1 MTIIGGDFNHRPDT
15 LEIWDEFRQKG
26 YFDATTIAK
35 TKWPEKVVGTCRGA
49 TNNDTLLI
57 PACLVEQMIDFKV
70 HTDDKFDIHAPL
82 TVVFNIPV
90 NGLYTRQW
98 KQPATLESLCIEPS
112 FFETAYSN
120 IFDDVKRLDVM
131 NLAKHDPDEA
141 YKQWAGIFEECASQA
156 LMQQNSC
163 QVGPN
168 HQSGKPNKLT
178 AKFRGRGVTPK
189 TVAKPIPHYI
199 RFPSNGGYMPAV
211 DEHPVEL
218 RQVTRQVRRLHAL
231 HCRLSKWE
239 HTWGS
244 RFQETQ
250 IADMEQWNQAMQ
262 INSEWFAIT
271 RAKGFSPDFLTWISD
286 PNRLGFKFQ
295 IMPTAVG
302 IKHLKQFTQIRAD
315 QLAIQIQANRQKMLR
330 MKIHYDMWRKG
341 GKLTFKL
348 IRPQGNPPIDTLTI
362 DESFTLRAVRL
373 LNKGLPRFRIDNGEK
388 FDSKLP
394 FVINGCEFHCNVI
407 SSDQSVIEFSAPSKP
422 TCELLQVWH
431 DICNTKTIKA
441 KQTHWVTDPEIVRGE
456 VEGYWDQ
463 FWNRDGPDSDSD
475 FPPIHEAIHILNE
488 SLPVWDEITEKP
500 TPSMWKRAV
509 MSLKANAARGS
520 DGFSSGDLKLLPL
533 KAWSDIQELFDTFI
547 DWPKVLGLCK
557 TIFLT
562 KVSGNPKPGDT
573 RPITIASILY
583 RLWASVHSKVFLKV
597 WANKLPPSMSGGLP
611 GRGTE
616 EVLTQIQIAL
626 EGANTTVSGFVLDIL
641 KAFNAVCREIAAY
654 ALCRLGVPKQFVLQW
669 MKALTGLRRSCCIQG
684 NMGPPLPSN
693 TGVPEGDCI
702 SILAM
707 TAITFAWTC
716 FTKTEGVEQFSY
728 ADNWEWLT
736 HEHHLNRNVLLLT
749 QKFSHAL
756 RLTISP
762 TKSWCWAS
770 SKKGERDWRPIWNLA
785 FPGQPI
791 NCQRHSN
798 DLGQEVHYVSKH
810 KMVNTLSRFE
820 KAMAKANKIQN
831 LPCDLSTKT
840 QLVNRS
846 VLPMALH
853 GAEATHI
860 GKQQLAKLRT
870 AVSRC
875 LIGGWKQ
882 ASPWLVCGV
891 CLCDPQMVLYQ
902 RILNRLQRLLIKT
915 PSLGEKFWD
924 IALARVE
931 ANGAPFGPAGVFA
944 QMCKS
949 LNWEILPQFQI
960 RVHPSIVLDFCKND
974 RGDFHTALIQSWGR
988 IVMVNIMHRVNLS
1001 DIPNF
1006 DLRQTHRILKEVP
1019 SHQQVLV
1026 LYHLSGA
1033 INTNIIR
1040 SKYDSQY
1047 DTQQCSFCQSRDTLE
1062 HRIFECPVTQT
1073 IRENNQALIND
1084 LMDTH
1089 KSFLHCPLFPVHDD
1103 WTLEHALC
1111 LSRGLDYEIEHTCDK
1126 VIAYT
1131 DGSTIP
1137 NNKATHLH
1145 SAYAVITIPTFIGEH
1160 KREVV
1165 EQYKADS
1172 TIPAFDVLVLSRVHG
1187 HQTNNRAEL
1196 SSLVHA
1202 VASST
1207 NVAAISDSSYAI
1219 QVVQDVIAEPDIKA
1233 HYKRAN
1239 IDIIRQLIFYL
1250 KSMCHD
1256 SIVLRKVA
1264 SHMQITSDTDVDLAF
1279 DYIAN
1284 SVADLAAK
1292 QARINNIDYFVT
1304 LNDEIQR
1311 HDERWWDL
1319 LFRFYVYIVQMAQA
1333 YQQAWKQLKQVFSSE
1348 APPSNIDFLQS
1359 WPKGEC
1365 HNFTCP
1371 TISPEV
1377 REAMYYSSTYTI
1389 ALVGWLQMLEWPVE
1403 IEHEDPGITFLE
1415 LYISFC
1421 CATGSRVPFNTAD
1434 KKLKVQTYQAFESDL
1449 LVKSMPYPLHQQLR
1463 VFEFSLAYIVKLFG
1477 DQAFPIG
1484 RKANVSSLIPIGFR
1498 TSRAGIR
1505 GRPKFPFR
1513 ERIVSDLADFGFSNL
1528 AYKSIDGFSLP
1539 KLDPLIP
1546 TVLQDDDLVRNPH
1559 TSYTKFKRLLKR
1571 QWLFWESL
1579 RRFLFP

>member
-1 MTIIGGDFNHRPDT
+1 M
-15 LEIWDEFRQKG
+15 K
-26 YFDATTIAK
+26 K
-35 TKWPEKVVGTCRGA
+35 T
-49 TNNDTLLI
+49 
-57 PACLVEQMIDFKV
+57 
-70 HTDDKFDIHAPL
+70 
-82 TVVFNIPV
+82 
-90 NGLYTRQW
+90 
-98 KQPATLESLCIEPS
+98 
-112 FFETAYSN
+112 
-120 IFDDVKRLDVM
+120 
-131 NLAKHDPDEA
+131 
-141 YKQWAGIFEECASQA
+141 
-156 LMQQNSC
+156 
-163 QVGPN
+163 
-168 HQSGKPNKLT
+168 
-178 AKFRGRGVTPK
+178 
-189 TVAKPIPHYI
+189 
-199 RFPSNGGYMPAV
+199 
-211 DEHPVEL
+211 
-218 RQVTRQVRRLHAL
+218 
-231 HCRLSKWE
+231 
-239 HTWGS
+239 
-244 RFQETQ
+244 
-250 IADMEQWNQAMQ
+250 
-262 INSEWFAIT
+262 
-271 RAKGFSPDFLTWISD
+271 
-286 PNRLGFKFQ
+286 
-295 IMPTAVG
+295 
-302 IKHLKQFTQIRAD
+302 
-315 QLAIQIQANRQKMLR
+315 
-330 MKIHYDMWRKG
+330 
-341 GKLTFKL
+341 
-348 IRPQGNPPIDTLTI
+348 
-362 DESFTLRAVRL
+362 
-373 LNKGLPRFRIDNGEK
+373 
-388 FDSKLP
+388 
-394 FVINGCEFHCNVI
+394 
-407 SSDQSVIEFSAPSKP
+407 
-422 TCELLQVWH
+422 
-431 DICNTKTIKA
+431 
-441 KQTHWVTDPEIVRGE
+441 
-456 VEGYWDQ
+456 
-463 FWNRDGPDSDSD
+463 
-475 FPPIHEAIHILNE
+475 
-488 SLPVWDEITEKP
+488 
-500 TPSMWKRAV
+500 
-509 MSLKANAARGS
+509 
-520 DGFSSGDLKLLPL
+520 
-533 KAWSDIQELFDTFI
+533 
-547 DWPKVLGLCK
+547 
-557 TIFLT
+557 
-562 KVSGNPKPGDT
+562 
-573 RPITIASILY
+573 
-583 RLWASVHSKVFLKV
+583 
-597 WANKLPPSMSGGLP
+597 
-611 GRGTE
+611 
-616 EVLTQIQIAL
+616 
-626 EGANTTVSGFVLDIL
+626 
-641 KAFNAVCREIAAY
+641 
-654 ALCRLGVPKQFVLQW
+654 
-669 MKALTGLRRSCCIQG
+669 
-684 NMGPPLPSN
+684 
-693 TGVPEGDCI
+693 
-702 SILAM
+702 
-707 TAITFAWTC
+707 
-716 FTKTEGVEQFSY
+716 
-728 ADNWEWLT
+728 
-736 HEHHLNRNVLLLT
+736 
-749 QKFSHAL
+749 
-756 RLTISP
+756 
-762 TKSWCWAS
+762 
-770 SKKGERDWRPIWNLA
+770 
-785 FPGQPI
+785 
-791 NCQRHSN
+791 
-798 DLGQEVHYVSKH
+798 
-810 KMVNTLSRFE
+810 
-820 KAMAKANKIQN
+820 
-831 LPCDLSTKT
+831 
-840 QLVNRS
+840 
-846 VLPMALH
+846 
-853 GAEATHI
+853 
-860 GKQQLAKLRT
+860 KQQLAKLRT

-882 ASPWLVCGV
+882 TSPWLVCGV

-1207 NVAAISDSSYAI
+1207 NVEAISDSSYAI

-1571 QWLFWESL
+1571 Q
-1579 RRFLFP
+1579 